1 MPAAT
6 SSIRSVVR
14 RGALGGGIAGLL
26 ACAGGVS
33 YILENGSR
41 TIGGIGWAGIG
52 AVFVAQLALSGA
64 ALGGLLAGV
73 KVVTDRVVGR
83 RTVWGPAMASGVAMA
98 IAAAPSAAF
107 GAVYF
112 GSLHAPFMGTA
123 AIFTIASIIALGIA
137 FQAAWNDQRED
148 DAAASTGAGTRL
160 RRSLFA
166 SIGLVLP
173 IVALGALGSAMTSD
187 NEVLHA
193 FRASPGML
201 GAAAGAGLGGVFGLY
216 AGLVVGMVRLMARP
230 RLANATPPARAR
242 IAVLTPMP
250 TEAKEVDED
259 FDPLAEEDAELEAR
273 FAELDRLERASRM
286 RA

>member
-1 MPAAT
+1 MPAV
-6 SSIRSVVR
+6 SIRRVVR
-14 RGALGGGIAGLL
+14 RGALGGGGAGLL

-41 TIGGIGWAGIG
+41 TIAGIGWAGVG
-52 AVFVAQLALSGA
+52 AIFVAQLALSGA
-64 ALGGLLAGV
+64 LLGGLLAAV
-73 KVVTDRVVGR
+73 KVGADRVVGR
-83 RTVWGPAMASGVAMA
+83 RSIWGPAAASGVAMA

-107 GAVYF
+107 GALYF

-123 AIFTIASIIALGIA
+123 AIFGIASIIALGIA

-148 DAAASTGAGTRL
+148 VDAASLGAGTRL

-173 IVALGALGSAMTSD
+173 IVTLGALGSATTSD
-187 NEVLHA
+187 NEVLDA
-193 FRASPGML
+193 FRASPGLL

-216 AGLVVGMVRLMARP
+216 AGLVVGMVRMMARP
-230 RLANATPPARAR
+230 RRAGVTAMVSARAR
-242 IAVLTPMP
+242 V
-250 TEAKEVDED
+250 EVSDEID
-259 FDPLAEEDAELEAR
+259 ETVDPLAEEDAELEAR
-273 FAELDRLERASRM
+273 FAELDARERASRM